1 MSRMD
6 NRSRR
11 SRKKKSNRLILSII
25 IVLFMLVILGAAVLL
40 AHSIAS
46 ARDAKSDN
54 NTKVKTSTKTE
65 QTVTIGSAGDVI
77 IHNPFLDSNVYKTSK
92 GYDFTSCFKYVKELY
107 NQEDYMVANLET
119 TLSGKSVGYSG
130 YPVFNSPDSLVDNM
144 HNSGIDMFLLANN
157 HIYDK
162 GKNGFLRTSEVLQE
176 KGYDYTGAR
185 HSDKGNKYKIV
196 NVNGVKVGMI
206 NYTFQTPSQSGK
218 AINGNKMDSSVA
230 SYLNS
235 FNPNKLDDFYNELT
249 KQVALMK
256 LSGVEYIIFYP
267 HWGEEYKTE
276 AYGYTK
282 KMAQKACD
290 IGVDAIIG
298 GHPHVV
304 EPVDVLTSSD
314 GKRKTFVAYSM
325 GNLLSNQR
333 RELISSLPTGN
344 TEDGIMVNL
353 QITRDKHG
361 SVSLTG
367 LDIIPTWVYKSGSS
381 NAKYYVIPLND
392 LNNIEKKTGISGI
405 ASDCNASSKRTHK
418 IVDSGLKKVKEAY
431 GF

>member
-1 MSRMD
+1 MSRVD
-6 NRSRR
+6 NRSGRN
-11 SRKKKSNRLILSII
+11 RKKENNKLIVSII
-25 IVLFMLVILGAAVLL
+25 IVLFMLVIMGAAVLV

-46 ARDAKSDN
+46 ARDTVSSDN
-54 NTKVKTSTKTE
+54 TETKTSTHTE
-65 QTVTIGSAGDVI
+65 RTITIGSAGDVI
-77 IHNPFLDSNVYKTSK
+77 IHNPFLESSVYKNSK
-92 GYDFTSCFKYVKELY
+92 GYNFSSCFKYVKDLY

-144 HNSGIDMFLLANN
+144 HNAGIDMFLLANN

-162 GKNGFLRTSEVLQE
+162 GKSGFLRTSEVLQK

-185 HSDKGNKYKIV
+185 HQDKENKYRVV
-196 NVNGVKVGMI
+196 NVNGVRVGMI
-206 NYTFQTPSQSGK
+206 NYTFQTSSSGGK
-218 AINGNKMDSSVA
+218 AINGNKMDSSV
-230 SYLNS
+230 SDYLNS
-235 FNPNKLDDFYNELT
+235 FNPNDLDSFYEELT
-249 KQVALMK
+249 KQIALMK
-256 LSGVEYIIFYP
+256 LAGAEYIIFYP

-282 KMAQKACD
+282 KMAQKVCD

-304 EPVDVLTSSD
+304 EPLDVLTSSD
-314 GKRKTFVAYSM
+314 GKRKTFVAYST

-344 TEDGIMVNL
+344 TEDGIMVSL
-353 QITRDKHG
+353 QITRDKKG
-361 SVSLTG
+361 NVDLTG
-367 LDIIPTWVYKSGSS
+367 VNITPTWVYKSSGSNS
-381 NAKYYVIPLND
+381 KYYIIPLNN
-392 LNNIEKKTGISGI
+392 LNNIEKTTGISGI
-405 ASDCNASSKRTHK
+405 ASDCKASSKRTHK
-418 IVDSGLKKVKEAY
+418 IIDSGLKKVKEAY